1 VFDDIP
7 AAVGLASPIATSL
20 AMIYLIFTGRLVTA
34 KEHNTIV
41 RILEASNAEA
51 LKDRDKWQATSERK
65 GDTIAVLTNS
75 NHELMEAAKF
85 SNHVMT
91 ALQQKAGE

>member
-1 VFDDIP
+1 MLGEIP
-7 AAVGLASPIATSL
+7 AVVGVVSPIVTAL
-20 AMIYLIFTGRLVTA
+20 AMLYMIFTGRLVTLA
-34 KEHNTIV
+34 QHNTIV
-41 RILEASNAEA
+41 RILEASHAEA

-91 ALQQKAGE
+91 ALQQKADE